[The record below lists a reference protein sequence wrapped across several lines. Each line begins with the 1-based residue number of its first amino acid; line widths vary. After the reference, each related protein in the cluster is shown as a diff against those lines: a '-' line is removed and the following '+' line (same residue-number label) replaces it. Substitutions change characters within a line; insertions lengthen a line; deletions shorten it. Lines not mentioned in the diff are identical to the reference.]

1 MIVYLISCFLS
12 GLIFSLIVSSLGIE
26 LTLLGG
32 IKLGIIAWIPVFI
45 FFVYWDA
52 IKEFI
57 NGWAKS

>member
-1 MIVYLISCFLS
+1 MLVYLISCFLS
-12 GLIFSLIVSSLGIE
+12 GFIFGSIVSTLGIK
-26 LTLLGG
+26 LTLLGS
-32 IKLGIIAWIPVFI
+32 IALGIVAWIPVFI